1 MRLPK
6 AEKSRPDAETS
17 LIFISPR
24 FSMTRW
30 FGFGLVVIPNLVRD
44 LGFGF
49 WVLKPRA
56 VGGVLYQNVPEYPPA
71 LLGG

>member
-6 AEKSRPDAETS
+6 AEKSGPDAETS

-24 FSMTRW
+24 FSMTGW
-30 FGFGLVVIPNLVRD
+30 FGSRLVVIPNLVRD
-44 LGFGF
+44 LGFGS

-56 VGGVLYQNVPEYPPA
+56 VGRVPY
-71 LLGG
+71 LLMEDHRRGSNLR